1 MENQKWEKII
11 NFFANRNKIK
21 TIAFPHTGIREMDL
35 RYFVNNKKTL
45 SSKYMPNKIIS
56 HSVDTE
62 KWLKRL
68 SLNNKK
74 IKLESLRFLSNKFN
88 YKFSKNKK
96 KTYKNQNCLVY
107 LDIYDQNSSPI
118 LEILKKLKKNYLLN
132 DIYVK
137 LHPTADINIFRKLYK
152 FAKFIITEEELIN
165 VDFIIAG
172 SNTTASYIALYKNL
186 PLYIYLRE
194 GYFQKIPFFEKKE
207 INFFFDYNSFLKNFM
222 KLKKQN
228 DYIRKLHY
236 NNPKIK
242 NWKKFLLAI

>member
-1 MENQKWEKII
+1 
-11 NFFANRNKIK
+11 
-21 TIAFPHTGIREMDL
+21 
-35 RYFVNNKKTL
+35 
-45 SSKYMPNKIIS
+45 MPNKIIS

-137 LHPTADINIFRKLYK
+137 LHPTADINILE
-152 FAKFIITEEELIN
+152 TL
-165 VDFIIAG
+165 
-172 SNTTASYIALYKNL
+172 
-186 PLYIYLRE
+186 
-194 GYFQKIPFFEKKE
+194 
-207 INFFFDYNSFLKNFM
+207 
-222 KLKKQN
+222 
-228 DYIRKLHY
+228 
-236 NNPKIK
+236 
-242 NWKKFLLAI
+242 